1 MKQKVKEHGLN
12 THVKSINNQNENAIH
27 GKKKLRRATGRGRGV
42 GKYFLKEKGE
52 KSPKTRNNPRLR
64 LPSCIPPNYN
74 NNKTGIGEK
83 PLAGTI
89 PLIFIG
95 REEFLYMIN
104 FPPLHFRPSK
114 NGSFFRA
121 SQLIGRGYNS
131 SRPPREVSGIS
142 CSCRDVLVK

>member
-12 THVKSINNQNENAIH
+12 THVKSINNQNKNPIH

-95 REEFLYMIN
+95 REEFLYIIN

-114 NGSFFRA
+114 KWVI
-121 SQLIGRGYNS
+121 L
-131 SRPPREVSGIS
+131 S
-142 CSCRDVLVK
+142 CITINWTRI